1 MSGQK
6 IKFSLVV
13 ILVAAILIFML
24 RRPTLRASGVVEVNY
39 RILNNV
45 LLPNEL
51 HRIDAMSKSLKWTT
65 DRHAHHPTTDITVSD
80 LWELDR
86 LMCEK
91 LRKVIVPEMCKLFSV
106 KFESLWLRDMFLV
119 KYEDG
124 AQKSLSLHRD
134 ASDFSFV
141 LHVNPLDEF
150 DGGGTYFQ
158 KINHTVTLA
167 PGQCVIFSGKDLHS
181 GVEITRGRRL
191 IITGFIDCDES
202 PSTLRRQ
209 YLTYNLRCLA
219 ERRMFQSIGFH
230 TKVAK
235 RV

>member
-6 IKFSLVV
+6 FKLSL
-13 ILVAAILIFML
+13 ILLLVAAILIL
-24 RRPTLRASGVVEVNY
+24 TLRCASHRPSGVVGVKY
-39 RILNNV
+39 RVLNGV
-45 LLPNEL
+45 LRPGEL
-51 HRIDAMSKSLKWTT
+51 RTIDAMSKGVKWTT
-65 DRHAHHPTTDITVSD
+65 NRHAHHPTTDITVSD
-80 LWELDR
+80 MWELDR

-91 LRKVIVPEMCKLFSV
+91 LRKVIVPEICKLFSV

-119 KYEDG
+119 KYEHG

-167 PGQCVIFSGKDLHS
+167 PGQCVIFSGKDLHA
-181 GVEITRGRRL
+181 GVQITRGRRL
-191 IITGFIDCDES
+191 IITGFIDCDET

-209 YLTYNLRCLA
+209 YLTYNLRCLT
-219 ERRMFQSIGFH
+219 ERRMFQSVGFH
-230 TKVAK
+230 AKVAQ